1 MCEAIRRT
9 PPAFLDHRTSLA
21 TGVVSMPIGGA
32 PAATDLADG
41 MGFIDDTTIHA
52 VARPTMFVR
61 GVTGV
66 PAAV

>member
-1 MCEAIRRT
+1 
-9 PPAFLDHRTSLA
+9 
-21 TGVVSMPIGGA
+21 MPVGGA

-41 MGFIDDTTIHA
+41 MGFTDDTTIHA